1 MQEEEVGE
9 TSRKCIWLGEGKR
22 RIEHQNDGRVALES
36 QMLPLLYSST
46 VGHILDIVRS
56 LISVSFLSCRT
67 LKVVHLKN

>member
-22 RIEHQNDGRVALES
+22 RIEHQNDDGRVALES

-46 VGHILDIVRS
+46 VGHILE
-56 LISVSFLSCRT
+56 SVYAMT
-67 LKVVHLKN
+67 LL